1 MRKLFSFLLICFGAT
16 MLHAQRPAV
25 RGLFEQMPDSLLPL
39 VNAQARQALTHAYV
53 LGTDALV
60 RDVMN
65 TEVVLDTLGE
75 EFMQLRTSPVSTLQ
89 LRLLHTTDSTTLIAL
104 VESVEANGS
113 VSSIR
118 FFNDRWTEQHWLDF
132 PMPTVRQFVGD
143 DADRDVAAQ
152 LEALP
157 LISIQAEGN
166 APVFTLRLSLS
177 PLDEE
182 ARRKAPRQAPT
193 LRVRWDGNQFQ
204 MPMP

>member
-118 FFNDRWTEQHWLDF
+118 SSTTAGQSSIGWTS
-132 PMPTVRQFVGD
+132 PCPPCV
-143 DADRDVAAQ
+143 
-152 LEALP
+152 
-157 LISIQAEGN
+157 
-166 APVFTLRLSLS
+166 SLWAMMLTGTWRPS
-177 PLDEE
+177 WKPC
-182 ARRKAPRQAPT
+182 P
-193 LRVRWDGNQFQ
+193 
-204 MPMP
+204 